1 MDKVSIQE
9 LKNGSQFGFK
19 QLVESHKNKVINTC
33 FGFVHNRADAE
44 DIAQDVFVEVY
55 QSVNNFNEDSSISTW
70 IYRIAVN
77 KSLDFIRKS
86 KRKKRWA
93 ELTRI
98 NLDSKNETDHW
109 FADDNNPQLTL
120 ENLERIKI
128 LNSAIDMLPKN
139 QRAAFTLHKYEDL
152 SYKEVAEILNTSVS
166 SVESLMHRAK
176 INLQQKLEKYYLSEK
191 N

>member
-1 MDKVSIQE
+1 VDKVSIQE

-55 QSVNNFNEDSSISTW
+55 QSVNSFNEDSSISTW

-109 FADDNNPQLTL
+109 FTDDNNPQLTL
-120 ENLERIKI
+120 ENLERMKI
-128 LNSAIDMLPKN
+128 LNAAIDTLPQN

>member
-1 MDKVSIQE
+1 MDKVSIKE
-9 LKNGSQFGFK
+9 LKNGSQTGFK

-120 ENLERIKI
+120 ENLERTKI
-128 LNSAIDMLPKN
+128 LNSAIDTLPQN
-139 QRAAFTLHKYEDL
+139 QRTAFTLHKYEDL

>member
-128 LNSAIDMLPKN
+128 LNSAIDTLPQN